1 MKTLNLALIIS
12 LLTIHPGVAW
22 SITTTTNETDT
33 NAKLLEN
40 ARASRE
46 AVNAKDPGAST
57 QQIHAVGTGQATP
70 TTGANL
76 TDQEVQLKD
85 NYIHQGLAN
94 QIITQNCSGKDAAI
108 CNGEAASHK
117 FLGVDTNM
125 VKAVAQAYALFGAI
139 AGDSMGKI
147 SSKAEV
153 AKKTAADAKTASA
166 EANANSTA
174 NDNTSTTEN
183 SNTASTDKKSE
194 TSAEE
199 DKVTDYCKYIPT
211 VTEGVA
217 TAVQMAKSK
226 ELSGDE
232 IGNGDTAQRD
242 SLLKAAKSHDS
253 RAKMAQIQAAGWFG
267 GAACYAVNAALPNG
281 WAIDKNLVI
290 KMGAAT
296 LLGAFYQSEVGANKE
311 YADKTRKIANSLPG
325 KGDCNPVTD
334 NLCYCSQPTTENDP
348 TYCAKGLSKKAI
360 AATSY
365 RIACTDDHL
374 KIDATCACEKTNTC
388 FDTYLQTQGEGNLD
402 LGGLGYSNAPFTAVR
417 ALARGELLGSTINT
431 TSTDATSA
439 IAKKGLRDVSTK
451 LDNNGNLTKDQ
462 KAMADSMV
470 AKGIPANVASL
481 MAQGQ
486 VSPSAFNSAM
496 GKISGATNGVT
507 LASAAPGRGSNIVDF
522 SGGNGLGYKGAVK
535 AAGSNGAEEI
545 LAKLKPGQKAPA
557 NSKILEFAQKAEG
570 QARQN
575 GQIRKEN
582 DTPLFEIISLRYQTS
597 GRRLLEI
604 DSSN

>member
-12 LLTIHPGVAW
+12 LLTIHPELAW
-22 SITTTTNETDT
+22 SITTITNETDT
-33 NAKLLEN
+33 NAKLLDN

-46 AVNAKDPGAST
+46 AVNAKDPTATT
-57 QQIHAVGTGQATP
+57 QQIHAIGTGQATP
-70 TTGANL
+70 TNGSNL

-94 QIITQNCSGKDAAI
+94 QIITENCSGKDTAI
-108 CNGEAASHK
+108 CNGQDASHK

-139 AGDSMGKI
+139 SGDSMGKI
-147 SSKAEV
+147 TSKAET
-153 AKKTAADAKTASA
+153 AKKSAADAKPADTESKTA
-166 EANANSTA
+166 
-174 NDNTSTTEN
+174 DG
-183 SNTASTDKKSE
+183 KKSE

-199 DKVTDYCKYIPT
+199 DKVSDYCKYIPT
-211 VTEGVA
+211 VTEGLA
-217 TAVQMAKSK
+217 TAIQMAKSK

-232 IGNGDTAQRD
+232 TGNGDTAQRD

-267 GAACYAVNAALPNG
+267 GAACYAVNATTGGWTLDTNLAL
-281 WAIDKNLVI
+281 

-296 LLGAFYQSEVGANKE
+296 LLGTFYQSEVGANKE
-311 YADKTRKIANSLPG
+311 YAEKTRKIADSLPG
-325 KGDCNPVTD
+325 KGDCNPITD
-334 NLCYCSQPTTENDP
+334 NLCYCSQPTSENDP
-348 TYCAKGLSKKAI
+348 TYCAKGLSKKAL

-365 RIACTDDHL
+365 RIACTNDQL
-374 KIDATCACEKTNTC
+374 KLDPTCTCEKTNTC
-388 FDTYLQTQGEGNLD
+388 FDTYLETQGEGTLN
-402 LGGLGYSNAPFTAVR
+402 LGGLGYANSPFKAIR
-417 ALARGELLGSTINT
+417 ALARGELVGSTINT
-431 TSTDATSA
+431 SSTDATSA
-439 IAKKGLRDVSTK
+439 IAKKGLRELATK
-451 LDNNGNLTKDQ
+451 LDSNGNLTKDQ
-462 KAMADSMV
+462 KSMSDAMV

-481 MAQGQ
+481 MAQGK
-486 VSPSAFNSAM
+486 VSPSALNSAM
-496 GKISGATNGVT
+496 GKISGAASGTR
-507 LASAAPGRGSNIVDF
+507 LASVAPVKGSNIIDF
-522 SGGNGLGYKGAVK
+522 SGGNGLGYKGSVK
-535 AAGSNGAEEI
+535 SGSSNGAEEL

-557 NSKILEFAQKAEG
+557 SSKILEFAQRAEV

-604 DSSN
+604 DSNN

>member
-12 LLTIHPGVAW
+12 LLTVNPGVAW
-22 SITTTTNETDT
+22 SITTTTNETDV

-46 AVNAKDPGAST
+46 AVNAKDPTAAK
-57 QQIHAVGTGQATP
+57 QEIHAIGTGQATP
-70 TTGANL
+70 TNGSNL
-76 TDQEVQLKD
+76 TDQEVQLRD
-85 NYIHQGLAN
+85 NYIHQGKAN
-94 QIITQNCSGKDAAI
+94 QIITEKCSGENAAI

-153 AKKTAADAKTASA
+153 AKKNAADAKSAS
-166 EANANSTA
+166 EQSGNSTEPA
-174 NDNTSTTEN
+174 TDGKPDTK
-183 SNTASTDKKSE
+183 TAGADKKSE

-199 DKVTDYCKYIPT
+199 DKVSDYCKYIPT

-226 ELSGDE
+226 ELSADE
-232 IGNGDTAQRD
+232 TGNGDTAQRD

-253 RAKMAQIQAAGWFG
+253 RAKMAQIQALGWFG
-267 GAACYAVNAALPNG
+267 GAACYAVNAARPDG
-281 WAIDKNLVI
+281 WAADRNLAI
-290 KMGAAT
+290 KLGAAT
-296 LLGAFYQSEVGANKE
+296 LLGTFYQSEVKANKE
-311 YADKTRKIANSLPG
+311 YADKTRKIADSLPG
-325 KGDCNPVTD
+325 KGDCNPITD
-334 NLCYCSQPTTENDP
+334 NLCYCSQPSSENDP
-348 TYCAKGLSKKAI
+348 TYCAKGLSKKAL

-365 RIACTDDHL
+365 RIACTNDQL
-374 KIDATCACEKTNTC
+374 KIDATCECEKTNTC
-388 FDTYLQTQGEGNLD
+388 FDTYLETQGEGTLD
-402 LGGLGYSNAPFTAVR
+402 LGGLGYSNSPFKAVR

-431 TSTDATSA
+431 SSTDATSA
-439 IAKKGLRDVSTK
+439 IAKRGLREVSTK

-462 KAMADSMV
+462 KAMADAMG

-481 MAQGQ
+481 MASGR

-496 GKISGATNGVT
+496 GKISGAASGTA
-507 LASAAPGRGSNIVDF
+507 LASAAPARGSNIVDF

-535 AAGSNGAEEI
+535 SSGSNSAEDI
-545 LAKLKPGQKAPA
+545 LSKLKPGQKAPT

-570 QARQN
+570 KARQN

-604 DSSN
+604 DASN

>member
-33 NAKLLEN
+33 NATLLRN
-40 ARASRE
+40 AQQSRE
-46 AVNAKDPGAST
+46 AVNAKDPTATT
-57 QQIHAVGTGQATP
+57 QQIHAIGTGQATP
-70 TTGANL
+70 TNGSNL
-76 TDQEVQLKD
+76 TDQEVQLRD
-85 NYIHQGLAN
+85 NYIHQGKAN
-94 QIITQNCSGKDAAI
+94 QIITENCSGKNSAV

-139 AGDSMGKI
+139 SGDSMGKI
-147 SSKAEV
+147 TSKAEA
-153 AKKTAADAKTASA
+153 AKKSAADANAKAAEAKSADTTATDKPAEAGEKTADA
-166 EANANSTA
+166 
-174 NDNTSTTEN
+174 
-183 SNTASTDKKSE
+183 KKSE
-194 TSAEE
+194 EVNEE
-199 DKVTDYCKYIPT
+199 DKASDYCKYIPT

-232 IGNGDTAQRD
+232 TGNGDTAQRD

-253 RAKMAQIQAAGWFG
+253 RAKMAQIQALGWFG
-267 GAACYAVNAALPNG
+267 GAACYAVNAARPDG
-281 WAIDKNLVI
+281 WALDTNLAI

-296 LLGAFYQSEVGANKE
+296 LLGTFYQSEVGANKE
-311 YADKTRKIANSLPG
+311 YAEKTRKIADSLPG
-325 KGDCNPVTD
+325 KGDCNPITD

-348 TYCAKGLSKKAI
+348 TYCAKGLSKKAL

-365 RIACTDDHL
+365 RIACTNDQL
-374 KIDATCACEKTNTC
+374 KIDATCECEKNNTC
-388 FDTYLQTQGEGNLD
+388 FDTYLMNQGEGTLD
-402 LGGLGYSNAPFTAVR
+402 LGGTGYSNALFAPVR
-417 ALARGELLGSTINT
+417 ALARGELVGSTINT
-431 TSTDATSA
+431 KSTDATSA
-439 IAKKGLRDVSTK
+439 IAKKGLREVSSK

-462 KAMADSMV
+462 KAMADAMIT
-470 AKGIPANVASL
+470 KGIPANVASL
-481 MAQGQ
+481 MAQGR

-496 GKISGATNGVT
+496 GKISGAASGSR

-535 AAGSNGAEEI
+535 SGEGNGAEDI
-545 LAKLKPGQKAPA
+545 LAKLKPGQKAPT

-604 DSSN
+604 DSGN

>member
-33 NAKLLEN
+33 NAKLLDN

-46 AVNAKDPGAST
+46 AVNAKDPGAAT

-70 TTGANL
+70 TNGANL
-76 TDQEVQLKD
+76 TDQEVQLKE

-94 QIITQNCSGKDAAI
+94 QIITQNCSGKDAAV

-125 VKAVAQAYALFGAI
+125 VKAVAQAYALFGAL
-139 AGDSMGKI
+139 AGDSLGKI

-153 AKKTAADAKTASA
+153 AKKEAADAKTASSEA
-166 EANANSTA
+166 EAGKEAATKE
-174 NDNTSTTEN
+174 NTSTADSSKN
-183 SNTASTDKKSE
+183 ATDKKS
-194 TSAEE
+194 TEE
-199 DKVTDYCKYIPT
+199 DDKVSDYCKYIPT

-217 TAVQMAKSK
+217 TAIQMAKSK

-232 IGNGDTAQRD
+232 TGNGDTAQRD

-253 RAKMAQIQAAGWFG
+253 RAKMAQLQAAGWFG
-267 GAACYAVNAALPNG
+267 GAACYAVNALRPDG
-281 WAIDKNLVI
+281 WAADRNLYI
-290 KMGAAT
+290 KLGAAT
-296 LLGAFYQSEVGANKE
+296 LLGTFYQSEVGANKE
-311 YADKTRKIANSLPG
+311 YAEKTRKIASSLPG

-388 FDTYLQTQGEGNLD
+388 FDTYLETQGEGTLD
-402 LGGLGYSNAPFTAVR
+402 LGGLAYSTSPFKAVR

-439 IAKKGLRDVSTK
+439 IAKKGLRELSTK

-462 KAMADSMV
+462 KAMADAMA

-486 VSPSAFNSAM
+486 PGQSAFNSAM
-496 GKISGATNGVT
+496 AKISGSANGVT
-507 LASAAPGRGSNIVDF
+507 LASAAPARGSNIVDF

-535 AAGSNGAEEI
+535 SSGSNGAEEI
-545 LAKLKPGQKAPA
+545 LAKLKPGQKAA
-557 NSKILEFAQKAEG
+557 TNSKILEFAQKAEG
-570 QARQN
+570 KARQN
-575 GQIRKEN
+575 GQIRQEN

>member
-1 MKTLNLALIIS
+1 MIS
-12 LLTIHPGVAW
+12 LLTIHSGVAW
-22 SITTTTNETDT
+22 SITTTSNETDT
-33 NAKLLEN
+33 NAKLLDN

-46 AVNAKDPGAST
+46 AVNAKDPGAAA

-76 TDQEVQLKD
+76 TDQEVQLKE

-94 QIITQNCSGKDAAI
+94 QIITQNCSGKDAAV

-117 FLGVDTNM
+117 FLGLDTNL
-125 VKAVAQAYALFGAI
+125 VKAVAQAYALFGAL

-153 AKKTAADAKTASA
+153 AKKDAADAKSASS
-166 EANANSTA
+166 EAGAKTETPA
-174 NDNTSTTEN
+174 KENTSTADSSEN
-183 SNTASTDKKSE
+183 ATDKKS
-194 TSAEE
+194 TEE
-199 DKVTDYCKYIPT
+199 DDKVTDYCKYIPT
-211 VTEGVA
+211 ISEGVA
-217 TAVQMAKSK
+217 TATQMAKTK

-232 IGNGDTAQRD
+232 TGNGDTAQRD
-242 SLLKAAKSHDS
+242 ALLKAAKSHDS
-253 RAKMAQIQAAGWFG
+253 RAKMAQLQAAGWFG

-281 WAIDKNLVI
+281 WAADRNLII
-290 KMGAAT
+290 KLGAAT
-296 LLGAFYQSEVGANKE
+296 LLGTFYQSEVGANKE
-311 YADKTRKIANSLPG
+311 YAEKTRKIADSLPG

-388 FDTYLQTQGEGNLD
+388 FDTYLETQGEGALNLS
-402 LGGLGYSNAPFTAVR
+402 GLAYSSSPFKAVR

-431 TSTDATSA
+431 SSTDATSA
-439 IAKKGLRDVSTK
+439 IAKKGLRELSTK

-462 KAMADSMV
+462 KAMADAM
-470 AKGIPANVASL
+470 ATKGIPANVASL

-486 VSPSAFNSAM
+486 TSKSALASAM
-496 GKISGATNGVT
+496 AKISGSANGVT
-507 LASAAPGRGSNIVDF
+507 LASAAPVRGSNIVDF

-535 AAGSNGAEEI
+535 SGSNGAEEI
-545 LAKLKPGQKAPA
+545 LAKLKPGQKAA
-557 NSKILEFAQKAEG
+557 TNSKILEFAQKAEG

>member
-1 MKTLNLALIIS
+1 
-12 LLTIHPGVAW
+12 
-22 SITTTTNETDT
+22 
-33 NAKLLEN
+33 
-40 ARASRE
+40 
-46 AVNAKDPGAST
+46 
-57 QQIHAVGTGQATP
+57 
-70 TTGANL
+70 
-76 TDQEVQLKD
+76 
-85 NYIHQGLAN
+85 
-94 QIITQNCSGKDAAI
+94 
-108 CNGEAASHK
+108 
-117 FLGVDTNM
+117 M
-125 VKAVAQAYALFGAI
+125 VRAVAQAYALFGAI

-147 SSKAEV
+147 TSKAEA
-153 AKKTAADAKTASA
+153 AKKSAAEAKAAAPETGNEAGSKTTETGGDKAADA
-166 EANANSTA
+166 
-174 NDNTSTTEN
+174 
-183 SNTASTDKKSE
+183 KKSE

-199 DKVTDYCKYIPT
+199 DKATDYCKYIPT

-226 ELSGDE
+226 ELSAAE
-232 IGNGDTAQRD
+232 TGNGDTAQRD

-267 GAACYAVNAALPNG
+267 GAACYAVNAALPSG
-281 WAIDKNLVI
+281 WAVDRNLVI

-296 LLGAFYQSEVGANKE
+296 LLGTFYQSEVGANKE
-311 YADKTRKIANSLPG
+311 YADKTRKIADSLPG
-325 KGDCNPVTD
+325 KGDCNPITD
-334 NLCYCSQPTTENDP
+334 NLCYCSQPTSENDP

-388 FDTYLQTQGEGNLD
+388 FDTYLETQGEGTLD
-402 LGGLGYSNAPFTAVR
+402 LGGLGYSNAPFKSVR
-417 ALARGELLGSTINT
+417 ALARGELLGSTLNT
-431 TSTDATSA
+431 ASTDATAA
-439 IAKKGLRDVSTK
+439 IAKKGLRDISTK

-486 VSPSAFNSAM
+486 VSPGAFNSAM
-496 GKISGATNGVT
+496 GKISGATSGAT
-507 LASAAPGRGSNIVDF
+507 LASAAPIRGSNIVDF

-535 AAGSNGAEEI
+535 SSGSNGAEEI
-545 LAKLKPGQKAPA
+545 LAKLKPGQKAPI
-557 NSKILEFAQKAEG
+557 NSKIIEFAQKAEG